1 MFKWVLR
8 TRGVYPN
15 SVFKQ
20 VGFISRQA
28 RRWGWSFG
36 KKYCAAPHTPAP
48 RLSICS
54 FPLNVC
60 ATPQPELS
68 DTLTGRTRRA
78 CLRQARLWA
87 ASPPTRV
94 SAQPKRA
101 ACAAKRKAF
110 YPSSA
115 FKQVGFISGNVKRR
129 DCGDSAELFCVC
141 KTLYPSQA
149 FKQAGFISPQIQRRQ
164 YKVALSAAEEF
175 SCNTN
180 S

>member
-1 MFKWVLR
+1 M
-8 TRGVYPN
+8 
-15 SVFKQ
+15 
-20 VGFISRQA
+20 GFENA
-28 RRWGWSFG
+28 RRFIQVPHLNSLGLFHG
-36 KKYCAAPHTPAP
+36 KRGGGAGALAKNTVQRRIPLAP

-115 FKQVGFISGNVKRR
+115 FKQVWFISGNVKRR
-129 DCGDSAELFCVC
+129 DCGDSAELVCVC
-141 KTLYPSQA
+141 KSFYLCSA
-149 FKQAGFISPQIQRRQ
+149 F
-164 YKVALSAAEEF
+164 E
-175 SCNTN
+175 
-180 S
+180 

>member
-1 MFKWVLR
+1 MVVLNCFVFIWR
-8 TRGVYPN
+8 FTRIPPLNRLGLFCGRCSGGAGALAKN
-15 SVFKQ
+15 TAQ
-20 VGFISRQA
+20 
-28 RRWGWSFG
+28 RRI
-36 KKYCAAPHTPAP
+36 PLAP

-101 ACAAKRKAF
+101 ACAAKRATLHP
-110 YPSSA
+110 YSA

-129 DCGDSAELFCVC
+129 DCGDSAELVCVC
-141 KTLYPSQA
+141 KSFYPCSA
-149 FKQAGFISPQIQRRQ
+149 F
-164 YKVALSAAEEF
+164 E
-175 SCNTN
+175 
-180 S
+180 